1 MKTLILYATKYGA
14 TEACARLL
22 AQNLEGEVQII
33 NIKQAKD
40 IDLRKYDRV
49 ILGSSIYVVWKRER
63 QRRLK

>member
-33 NIKQAKD
+33 NIKQAD